1 MATVQT
7 RAGGI
12 AQAELTYRA
21 CTTVEDFQQCV
32 QVQKAVWNFADVDLM
47 PTRLFVVAE
56 KIGGQNFGA
65 FEPSGRLVG
74 FVLSLPGLRH
84 GKPYF
89 HSHMLG
95 VLAEYQDRGVGRT
108 LKLMQ
113 RSDALER
120 SIRLVEW
127 TFDPLELK
135 NAFFNL
141 ERLGVVVRRYVP
153 NHYGTSSSALQAGL
167 PTDRLV
173 AEWWVDTP
181 RVVRVLGGGQRSSEA
196 ALRIEVP
203 PDIGQIKRDDRDRA
217 YEIQQRLGGDLQ
229 KAFSE
234 GWVLTGFD
242 KKGAYLLEKL
252 EVPAL

>member
-1 MATVQT
+1 MAAVQT
-7 RAGGI
+7 RAGRI
-12 AQAELTYRA
+12 ARPELTYRA
-21 CTTVEDFQQCV
+21 CTTVEDFRQCV
-32 QVQKAVWNFADVDLM
+32 EVQKAVWNFDDVDLM

-65 FEPSGRLVG
+65 FEPGGRLVG
-74 FVLSLPGLRH
+74 FVLALPGLRH

-95 VLAEYQDRGVGRT
+95 VLAEYQDRGVGRR

-113 RSDALER
+113 RQDALER
-120 SIRLVEW
+120 GIRLVEW

-173 AEWWVDTP
+173 AEWWVDSP
-181 RVVRVLGGGQRSSEA
+181 RVERVLGGGAGNSGAVQ
-196 ALRIEVP
+196 RIEAP
-203 PDIGQIKRDDRDRA
+203 PDIGQIKRVDRDRA
-217 YEIQQRLGGDLQ
+217 YEIQQRLAGEFQ
-229 KAFSE
+229 KAFDE
-234 GWVLTGFD
+234 GFVVTGFD
-242 KKGAYLLEKL
+242 KQGAYLLEKVD
-252 EVPAL
+252 VPSL